1 MHFLFRAALPAAAL
15 LCAAMPASAELMIA
29 PTRVVLGPGQ
39 RSAELILV
47 NKGTETAAFR
57 VGVEN
62 RRMRRDGSLEA
73 AEAAQPG
80 ELFAADK
87 LRFSPRQ
94 LILEPGARQTVRV
107 TADIAP
113 GLPAGEYRAHLR
125 LMSAP
130 TNAGATQVES
140 QADDR
145 SLSIQLIAIRSLTIP
160 VLVRVGSLDAQVS
173 VNGAGFGGGAE
184 NLLVVRMSRT
194 GTRSAYGDI
203 RLTIE
208 GERAPVWFVRGVAIY
223 TPNSERDVL
232 LPLPKEVRAK
242 LAGKSVRIDYVSTD
256 PAAPGVIAAT
266 TARL

>member
-1 MHFLFRAALPAAAL
+1 MRFLRHAALAAAAL
-15 LCAAMPASAELMIA
+15 LCAVPATAELMIA

-39 RSAELILV
+39 RSAELVLV

-57 VGVEN
+57 IGVEN

-73 AEAAQPG
+73 AEVAQPG

-94 LILEPGARQTVRV
+94 LILEPGARQTIRV
-107 TADIAP
+107 TADIPAE
-113 GLPAGEYRAHLR
+113 LSAGEYRAHLR

-130 TNAGATQVES
+130 TNAGSGQAAAP
-140 QADDR
+140 ADDR

-160 VLVRVGSLDAQVS
+160 VLVRVGTLDAQVTVS
-173 VNGAGFGGGAE
+173 GAAFSRE
-184 NLLVVRMSRT
+184 TDNLLVVRMART
-194 GTRSAYGDI
+194 GSRSAYGDL
-203 RLTIE
+203 RLTVE
-208 GERAPVWFVRGVAIY
+208 GERTPAWFVRGVAIY
-223 TPNSERDVL
+223 APNSEREVL
-232 LPLPKEVRAK
+232 LPLPKDVKAR

-256 PAAPGVIAAT
+256 PAAPGVVAAL